1 MKFKP
6 NDKVV
11 FENEN
16 FLNNQVMTITRGSHK
31 RHGYDMVC
39 LLLEGGEGLADANEL
54 RLATEEEIEANKRII
69 KVKHEIQ
76 FGIPVMSD
84 RKAGNMVDLGAN
96 VTIGIDLANGPDWSA
111 PVSINGGS
119 DE

>member
-1 MKFKP
+1 MKFKI

-11 FENEN
+11 YEADYIP
-16 FLNNQVMTITRGSHK
+16 NNQVMTITRGTHK
-31 RHGYDMVC
+31 RHGYEMVC
-39 LLLEGGEGLADANEL
+39 LLLEGGEAVAYANEL
-54 RLATEEEIEANKRII
+54 RPATEEEIKANQRII
-69 KVKHEIQ
+69 KVKNETQ

-84 RKAGNMVDLGAN
+84 SKAGSILDLCTN
-96 VTIGIDLANGPDWSA
+96 VTIGIDLASGPDWTL